1 VNDYGA
7 NSSAQTTSPFSHAE
21 NLPMDQTA
29 LTGMMEILLVEDNL
43 EDARLT
49 MQALKQKNVH
59 CRIQLVCDGDE
70 AWDFLHAK
78 GVFARAP
85 QPDLILL
92 DMELPKRSGSGVLSD
107 IRADPRLQNIPVI
120 VLTASAVH
128 KAVLQAQDLRVD
140 GFMTKPVS
148 WEQFIEVVKS
158 LRRSW
163 LEALVLPAA
172 H

>member
-1 VNDYGA
+1 MAHPV
-7 NSSAQTTSPFSHAE
+7 
-21 NLPMDQTA
+21 

-49 MQALKQKNVH
+49 MEALRQKEVH
-59 CRIQLVCDGDE
+59 CRVHLVCDGDE

-85 QPDLILL
+85 LPDLILL
-92 DMELPKRSGSGVLSD
+92 DMELPKRSGPGVLTD
-107 IRADPRLQNIPVI
+107 IRAEERLRNIPVI
-120 VLTASAVH
+120 VLTASEVH
-128 KAVLQAQDLRVD
+128 KAVLQAQDLHVD

-148 WEQFIEVVKS
+148 WEQFITAVKA

-163 LEALVLPAA
+163 LEALVLPSTRR
-172 H
+172 

>member
-1 VNDYGA
+1 
-7 NSSAQTTSPFSHAE
+7 
-21 NLPMDQTA
+21 MDQTA

-59 CRIQLVCDGDE
+59 CRVHLVCDGDE
-70 AWDFLHAK
+70 AWDFLHTK

-85 QPDLILL
+85 LPDLILL
-92 DMELPKRSGSGVLSD
+92 DMELPKRSGPGVLAD
-107 IRADPRLQNIPVI
+107 IRAEPRLQNIPVI

-128 KAVLQAQDLRVD
+128 KAVLQAQDLHVD

-148 WEQFIEVVKS
+148 WEQFIDVVKS
-158 LRRSW
+158 LRRTW
-163 LEALVLPAA
+163 LEALVLPVTQ
-172 H
+172 

>member
-1 VNDYGA
+1 
-7 NSSAQTTSPFSHAE
+7 
-21 NLPMDQTA
+21 MDHPV
-29 LTGMMEILLVEDNL
+29 LTGTMEILLVEDNL
-43 EDARLT
+43 DDARLT
-49 MQALKQKNVH
+49 MQALKQKDVR
-59 CRIQLVCDGDE
+59 CRMHLVCDGDE

-85 QPDLILL
+85 LPDLILL

-107 IRADPRLQNIPVI
+107 IRADPRLQNTPVI

-128 KAVLQAQDLRVD
+128 KAVLQAQNLYVD

-148 WEQFIEVVKS
+148 WEQFVEVVKS
-158 LRRSW
+158 LRKSW
-163 LEALVLPAA
+163 LETLVLPAA

>member
-1 VNDYGA
+1 
-7 NSSAQTTSPFSHAE
+7 
-21 NLPMDQTA
+21 MDHPV
-29 LTGMMEILLVEDNL
+29 LTGLMEILLVEDNL

-49 MQALKQKNVH
+49 MQALKQKDVRCRVH
-59 CRIQLVCDGDE
+59 LVCDGDE
-70 AWDFLHAK
+70 AWDFLHTK

-85 QPDLILL
+85 LPDLILL

-128 KAVLQAQDLRVD
+128 KAALLAQNLHVD

-148 WEQFIEVVKS
+148 WEQFVAVVKS
-158 LRRSW
+158 LRKSW
-163 LEALVLPAA
+163 LETLVLPAA

>member
-1 VNDYGA
+1 
-7 NSSAQTTSPFSHAE
+7 
-21 NLPMDQTA
+21 MDHPV

-49 MQALKQKNVH
+49 MQALKQKDIH

-70 AWDFLHAK
+70 AWDFLHSK

-85 QPDLILL
+85 LPDLILL
-92 DMELPKRSGSGVLSD
+92 DMELPKRSGPGVLAD
-107 IRADPRLQNIPVI
+107 IRADARLQNIPVI

-128 KAVLQAQDLRVD
+128 KAVLQAQNLHVD

-148 WEQFIEVVKS
+148 WEQFVDVVKS
-158 LRRSW
+158 LRKSW
-163 LEALVLPAA
+163 LEALVLPAT